1 MTTRRK
7 MEVIGD
13 YEYSRHDIL
22 GHGAFAIVFKGRK
35 KESPSVQVA
44 VKCIT
49 KKNIA
54 KSQQLLSKEI
64 KILSEL
70 STLQHENL
78 VSLMD
83 CKETANHVYL
93 VMEYCNGGDLAD
105 YLTSQGTL
113 SEDTL
118 SSFLRQ
124 IAGAMKAMNAKGIVH
139 RDLKPQNI
147 LLCCKG
153 SRSTTPPT
161 QMQLKIA
168 DFGFA
173 RFLEDGVMAG
183 TLCGSPMYMAPE
195 VIMSL
200 QYDAKA
206 DLWSIGTIIFQCL
219 TGKAPFQA
227 QTPQQL
233 KQFYEKNIDLKPKI
247 PEGTSPELRDLLM
260 RLLKRN
266 AKDRIEFEDF
276 FTHAFLKKF
285 KPIPKA
291 SSKKRTSSPSP
302 VPGRRRTPSVSS
314 EGSTPK
320 SVGTPPPP
328 SIELKDEDDKDMTT
342 TLTGSAEDGF
352 TKVEKHDVRP
362 QSPTEDFV
370 LVPSGLPCEGD
381 FVGPKDKNAR
391 PARAPLAEEE
401 YDAFGDSTQLSVR
414 PVDLRAEDGKVTFRK
429 DGQPRQPSPTQPLTS
444 DLSSSPHQSPSPSPP
459 TPQRSPCSAGT
470 STPIPVPSPARLSS
484 LSQQLREGTSPRTG
498 SPAHGK
504 RRSGSGDSYQGQDEG
519 LAVERRNSETR
530 VSAPNIESIS
540 PPSVQFSI
548 GTPPSAGGTW
558 KRTSIGSCPTA
569 GRIDYTPPS
578 SVPTSSPLRRSASCS
593 PGTCYA
599 PFAGGVPG
607 SLPTVL
613 GSPTKHPH
621 PYLPRQHSHTCHQQ
635 LHDPFLHHDPKFQRI
650 PTAPDNMAVVN
661 YAGVGREELASLE
674 ACHRCGTEPDLRA
687 HGTFH
692 SHHMLRAAFA
702 GHQHQQTGFGALVP
716 WAGSRERLASL
727 GSDKERVSPSSME
740 LDRHM
745 PSGPH
750 RNSTL
755 METSPPS
762 SHPFAQSPSNME
774 GPITFVPP
782 ELSEETLMDEQHNM
796 TMAKLSFV
804 LDLVECIMELAEI
817 RGASLNPLADSVA
830 SKQGDN
836 LPPEQVPRFTEAQR
850 RLEQLV
856 LYVRSLH
863 LLSSSIALANREL
876 KQERLQ
882 SANSLRNVLSQMNEL
897 YVFCIEKC
905 RVLHQKLGS
914 SCKTPLTPQMVINT
928 ADKLIYNYAIE
939 QCQSA
944 ALDELFGNPKECF
957 RRYTVAQILLHSL
970 AQQAPNINDRHLL
983 NKYKESVERRLTN
996 LGNPNLVHPYETCS

>member
-1 MTTRRK
+1 MD
-7 MEVIGD
+7 VIGD
-13 YEYSRHDIL
+13 YEYSRHEIL

-35 KESPSVQVA
+35 KENPSVQVA

-83 CKETANHVYL
+83 CKETSNHVYL

-105 YLTSQGTL
+105 YLTNQGTL

-153 SRSTTPPT
+153 SRASTPPT
-161 QMQLKIA
+161 QMRLKIA

-173 RFLEDGVMAG
+173 RFLQDGVMAA

-233 KQFYEKNIDLKPKI
+233 KQFYEKHADLQPKI
-247 PEGTSPELRDLLM
+247 PEGTSPELKDLLL

-276 FTHAFLKKF
+276 FSHPFLKKF
-285 KPIPKA
+285 KAVPKV
-291 SSKKRTSSPSP
+291 SSKTRTSSPSP
-302 VPGRRRTPSVSS
+302 VSSRRRTPSVSS
-314 EGSTPK
+314 EDSTPK
-320 SVGTPPPP
+320 SVGTPPPHP
-328 SIELKDEDDKDMTT
+328 IEKLKEEEKEDMTQ
-342 TLTGSAEDGF
+342 TLTGSTDDDAGF
-352 TKVEKHDVRP
+352 MKVEKPRSH
-362 QSPTEDFV
+362 SPTEDFV
-370 LVPSGLPCEGD
+370 LVPEGLPCEGEYA
-381 FVGPKDKNAR
+381 GPKEK
-391 PARAPLAEEE
+391 PSKTLRAPLAEEE
-401 YDAFGDSTQLSVR
+401 YDVFGDSSQQSMR
-414 PVDLRAEDGKVTFRK
+414 PIDLRTDDGKVTFRK
-429 DGQPRQPSPTQPLTS
+429 DDQARQPSVLHRNTSECRQHMEADFTRKLSRSRQNRLHTSNDAAVKFTAPQIRSLTATTSPFMTPSCTTTLASTASPPPLTVW
-444 DLSSSPHQSPSPSPP
+444 LW
-459 TPQRSPCSAGT
+459 
-470 STPIPVPSPARLSS
+470 ST
-484 LSQQLREGTSPRTG
+484 T
-498 SPAHGK
+498 
-504 RRSGSGDSYQGQDEG
+504 
-519 LAVERRNSETR
+519 LAE
-530 VSAPNIESIS
+530 
-540 PPSVQFSI
+540 
-548 GTPPSAGGTW
+548 
-558 KRTSIGSCPTA
+558 K
-569 GRIDYTPPS
+569 
-578 SVPTSSPLRRSASCS
+578 
-593 PGTCYA
+593 
-599 PFAGGVPG
+599 
-607 SLPTVL
+607 
-613 GSPTKHPH
+613 
-621 PYLPRQHSHTCHQQ
+621 
-635 LHDPFLHHDPKFQRI
+635 
-650 PTAPDNMAVVN
+650 
-661 YAGVGREELASLE
+661 
-674 ACHRCGTEPDLRA
+674 
-687 HGTFH
+687 
-692 SHHMLRAAFA
+692 
-702 GHQHQQTGFGALVP
+702 
-716 WAGSRERLASL
+716 
-727 GSDKERVSPSSME
+727 
-740 LDRHM
+740 
-745 PSGPH
+745 
-750 RNSTL
+750 
-755 METSPPS
+755 
-762 SHPFAQSPSNME
+762 
-774 GPITFVPP
+774 
-782 ELSEETLMDEQHNM
+782 EQHNL

-817 RGASLNPLADSVA
+817 RGAVCNPLADSV
-830 SKQGDN
+830 SCKQDN
-836 LPPEQVPRFTEAQR
+836 LPAEQVPRFAEAQR

-876 KQERLQ
+876 KNERLQ

-897 YVFCIEKC
+897 YVHSIEKC

-914 SCKTPLTPQMVINT
+914 NCKTPLTPQMVVNT

-983 NKYKESVERRLTN
+983 NKL
-996 LGNPNLVHPYETCS
+996 